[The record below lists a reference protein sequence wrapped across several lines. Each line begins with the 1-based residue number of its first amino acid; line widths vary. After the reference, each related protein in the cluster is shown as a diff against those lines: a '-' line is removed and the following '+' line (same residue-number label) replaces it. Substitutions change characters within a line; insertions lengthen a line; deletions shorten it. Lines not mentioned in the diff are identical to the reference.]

1 MDGDEPDVKQNRIV
15 AFTGAGISQESG
27 VPTFAEMGDVREKLS
42 RDFYLAY
49 PQEFFDLLLQMK
61 KTVDA
66 AMPNAAHQALA
77 QRHIPV
83 VTMNIDG
90 LHRRA
95 GTEQLVELHGNLERV
110 LCRRC
115 GQAYP
120 FLQVERDIHCPGCG
134 AILDS
139 DVVLY
144 GDMIERYPDAFAYLT
159 DCEILLVVGTS
170 FYTSTAS
177 VCVQVARQAGAR
189 VEIIN
194 ESAARKVPAFLAQI
208 LGS

>member
-1 MDGDEPDVKQNRIV
+1 
-15 AFTGAGISQESG
+15 
-27 VPTFAEMGDVREKLS
+27 
-42 RDFYLAY
+42 
-49 PQEFFDLLLQMK
+49 MK
-61 KTVDA
+61 KTGRGD
-66 AMPNAAHQALA
+66 PQ
-77 QRHIPV
+77 
-83 VTMNIDG
+83 
-90 LHRRA
+90 RRA
-95 GTEQLVELHGNLERV
+95 PSGSPKHTGDHNIVSSPPGGDGAIGGASAIWR
-110 LCRRC
+110 CRRC
-115 GQAYP
+115 GQAYL
-120 FLQVERDIHCPGCG
+120 FCGEDILPRCG

-144 GDMIERYPDAFAYLT
+144 GDMIERYPDAFAHLT